1 MEQVK
6 NKIPHFQLSLYLIMP
21 SRIPWMACIFGELA
35 NSQLS
40 RYDWSGKF
48 SHSYS
53 RVLGAVANASST
65 WRKPCRDADWRVNT
79 LGSSQCGPT
88 AHHQKTPWDYAAYQA
103 HESQHEFVKQ
113 VNRDLKTS
121 DPVGLSER
129 YYTETSNGKAGDG
142 LGDRIDPFRSNLTET
157 TEPSGGSL
165 RRADADDPAPPHS
178 ANGQGIMG
186 PFTAAKQHCEFR
198 GVVGSTWAMADA
210 DGRDPY
216 WTFLRVD
223 AFGENG
229 TKCHYHERSAK
240 AFRGAVQRLRRK
252 RY

>member
-1 MEQVK
+1 MLHRLGG
-6 NKIPHFQLSLYLIMP
+6 NHAGM
-21 SRIPWMACIFGELA
+21 RI
-35 NSQLS
+35 
-40 RYDWSGKF
+40 SGTILPA
-48 SHSYS
+48 HLM
-53 RVLGAVANASST
+53 R
-65 WRKPCRDADWRVNT
+65 
-79 LGSSQCGPT
+79 
-88 AHHQKTPWDYAAYQA
+88 AHHQKTPWDYALYQA
-103 HESQHEFVKQ
+103 HESQHESLTLREVCSGLKCPGFRRFVKQ
-113 VNRDLKTS
+113 VNRDLETS

-157 TEPSGGSL
+157 TETSGGSF
-165 RRADADDPAPPHS
+165 RWTDADDPAPPPAPPLRMLGPQNTRDPRGSHS
-178 ANGQGIMG
+178 TLHADPMGRNGHVLQGIMG

-229 TKCHYHERSAK
+229 TKCPYHERSAK
-240 AFRGAVQRLRRK
+240 AFRGAVQSLHRK